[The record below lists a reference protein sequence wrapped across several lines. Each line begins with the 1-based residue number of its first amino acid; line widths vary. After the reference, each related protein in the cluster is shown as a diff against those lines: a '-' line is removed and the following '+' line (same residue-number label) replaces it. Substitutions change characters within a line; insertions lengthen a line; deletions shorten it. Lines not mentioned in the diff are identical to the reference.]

1 MKKNAFDTIFLD
13 TDYLRDLSII
23 AKKEGLITAS
33 DYADS
38 DLFSSLPNKRP
49 TGYKQLLF
57 WLMMYEHLDSSL
69 SEYSWDAF
77 IDKGIIEETSCIIH
91 GYGGKK
97 DDGCVSEAKKIAT
110 FYKNDFIKGLKN
122 LLSKS
127 GSWYGDDLYFY
138 DYSDLSATDR
148 FKGMIFDAFPG
159 NFSLKNDFEIVF
171 DGLVEGSFRSGY
183 NPNKD
188 ITPNQRRVPYKDLNI
203 ERTTVR
209 MFYNLIDSIYCSRYT
224 NVAYASKLFKF
235 SKNQTIMDDLSKIYL
250 IQCNYISDL
259 QIIPVPET
267 LEDVFKFRS
276 DPNLISFRKV
286 MNTWINYLEN
296 GDYET
301 ANKMKKDL
309 KKANEALSSLE
320 KYKRVSNHM
329 VSRTFKLA
337 GTLVP
342 YLLAALASKEDNIDS
357 LALITAGTAVSY
369 ASDIADVAEYI
380 ESCVIDKIEEKYKWS
395 LMVKA

>member
-1 MKKNAFDTIFLD
+1 M
-13 TDYLRDLSII
+13 
-23 AKKEGLITAS
+23 
-33 DYADS
+33 
-38 DLFSSLPNKRP
+38 LF
-49 TGYKQLLF
+49 
-57 WLMMYEHLDSSL
+57 E
-69 SEYSWDAF
+69 
-77 IDKGIIEETSCIIH
+77 
-91 GYGGKK
+91 
-97 DDGCVSEAKKIAT
+97 
-110 FYKNDFIKGLKN
+110 
-122 LLSKS
+122 
-127 GSWYGDDLYFY
+127 
-138 DYSDLSATDR
+138 
-148 FKGMIFDAFPG
+148 
-159 NFSLKNDFEIVF
+159 
-171 DGLVEGSFRSGY
+171 
-183 NPNKD
+183 
-188 ITPNQRRVPYKDLNI
+188 
-203 ERTTVR
+203 
-209 MFYNLIDSIYCSRYT
+209 
-224 NVAYASKLFKF
+224 
-235 SKNQTIMDDLSKIYL
+235 SKIYL

-309 KKANEALSSLE
+309 KKANEALRSLE

-342 YLLAALASKEDNIDS
+342 YLLAALASKEDNIDP